1 MFNAKHGWWVAA
13 VAVFG
18 GLLGLF
24 HAHGLRA
31 QAGEADAVAAGIVS
45 DLTAQMASAP
55 AVPAS
60 VPLPMPRPPIALPS
74 SGRLTRQQV
83 GVVINEADPY
93 SVSVGAYYVQQRGLR
108 PHQVLRVQLPV
119 GPALSPDDL
128 QTLRQQ
134 IDAFFGPG
142 IQALALA
149 WAQPWRVECNSITSA
164 VTLGFQ
170 PGHCGCGKGTD
181 SPYFNATTA
190 MPFSVLG
197 IRPSMLLAASDV
209 AHARALIDTGVSA
222 DGSRFHVRT
231 PMVAAVFKRSGDV
244 RRDVRA
250 PLFPQP
256 NRSEALGV
264 EIRNDKPSTPVP
276 TQPLILYQTG
286 GVNEPQLAQLKFV
299 PGAVADHLTSAGG
312 MLDGSGGHMPA
323 TAWIDAGATA
333 SYGTVTEPCNYTQ
346 KFPHPQLLLLR
357 LMEGGSVLEAYWK
370 SVQWPVQGVFVG
382 EPLAA
387 PYAPVQRPVPAQAR

>member
-1 MFNAKHGWWVAA
+1 MFQAKHGWV
-13 VAVFG
+13 VVTLAVFVG
-18 GLLGLF
+18 LGLF
-24 HAHGLRA
+24 HFYGWKALAR
-31 QAGEADAVAAGIVS
+31 AGEVAPAMTDIVP

-55 AVPAS
+55 DGPPS
-60 VPLPMPRPPIALPS
+60 VALSTRPVALPA
-74 SGRLTRQQV
+74 SGRLVRNQL

-93 SVSVGAYYVQQRGLR
+93 SLSVGAYYVQRRGLL
-108 PHQVLRVQLPV
+108 PHQVLRVRFPV
-119 GPALSPDDL
+119 GPELSLDDL
-128 QTLRQQ
+128 QNLRQQ

-149 WAQPWRVECNSITSA
+149 WSQPWHVECNSITSA

-190 MPFSVLG
+190 MPFAVLG
-197 IRPSMLLAASDV
+197 VRPSMLLAAGDV
-209 AHARALIDTGVSA
+209 AHAKALIDTGVAA
-222 DGSRFHVRT
+222 DGSRFNTTT
-231 PMVAAVFKRSGDV
+231 PAIAAVFKRSGDA

-250 PLFPQP
+250 PLFPKP
-256 NRSEALGV
+256 NRSEPLGL
-264 EIRNDKPSTPVP
+264 EIRNDKPTTPAP
-276 TQPLILYQTG
+276 TLPLILYQTG
-286 GVNEPQLAQLKFV
+286 GVNEPQLNQLKFV
-299 PGAVADHLTSAGG
+299 PGAVADHLTSLGG

-357 LMEGGSVLEAYWK
+357 LLEGGTVLEAYWK

-387 PYAPVQRPVPAQAR
+387 PYAPIKRLMPAQAR

>member
-1 MFNAKHGWWVAA
+1 MFNAKHGWVA
-13 VAVFG
+13 VAVVILG
-18 GLLGLF
+18 TGVGLF
-24 HAHGLRA
+24 HAHGLQA
-31 QAGEADAVAAGIVS
+31 QTGETEAVVADIVS

-55 AVPAS
+55 EAPAS
-60 VPLPMPRPPIALPS
+60 VTLPMPRPPIALPS
-74 SGRLTRQQV
+74 SGRLTRQQL

-108 PHQVLRVQLPV
+108 PHQVLRVRLPV
-119 GPALSPDDL
+119 GPELSQADL
-128 QTLRQQ
+128 QTLRQD
-134 IDAFFGPG
+134 IDGFFGPG

-190 MPFSVLG
+190 MPFAMLG
-197 IRPSMLLAASDV
+197 MRPSMLLAARDV
-209 AHARALIDTGVSA
+209 AHARALIDTGVAA
-222 DGSRFHVRT
+222 DGSRFNTRT
-231 PMVAAVFKRSGDV
+231 PVVAAVFKRSGDV

-250 PLFPQP
+250 PLFPKP
-256 NRSEALGV
+256 NRSEPLGV
-264 EIRNDKPSTPVP
+264 EIRNDKPTTPAP

-286 GVNEPQLAQLKFV
+286 GVNEPQLDHLTFV
-299 PGAVADHLTSAGG
+299 PGAVADHLTSLGG

-357 LMEGGSVLEAYWK
+357 LLEGGTVLEAYWK